1 MLQSIRD
8 GSRSWGAKIIIGV
21 MVAAMALFGIESL
34 FGLFGSD
41 PNEVASVNG
50 QPIMRQQVELEV
62 QRALRSGQVPPEQ
75 ERALRNDML
84 DQLITATLLSQY
96 AEEGGFTVSEN
107 QLDQIIVGLPE
118 FHDQDGRFSSEVFR
132 NRLAGAGY
140 TPMSFREELR
150 VDIQRQ
156 HLQQGLAFSDFS
168 LPSEQ
173 ERLAALQRQQRSFR
187 YIILDGADADTEVD
201 VTEDDL
207 QAYYDAN
214 QERFERPEQVRLEY
228 VLIDRQTLAQEQE
241 VDEDVLRD
249 TWREQNRDADRRVSH
264 IMITFGSDRSRDE
277 AQALADTAREAI
289 DDGDSF
295 ADTALRYSDDTA
307 SAEEGGDLG
316 VISIGF
322 FGDTFD
328 EAAFGLE
335 EGEVSQPV
343 EMDGAFHIIQVTDIL
358 GPTFEEQRDQLQR
371 DIALRDVDGEFN
383 RQVQQLIDESFAADD
398 LQSVADQIGLTLH
411 ESDWLA
417 REDQGEGVLSEPGV
431 MSEAFSDDVLVEGY
445 NSEVIE
451 LDQDRRLVVRVAER
465 REATLLSLDEVREEV
480 EMSVAALQQQEAL
493 REEAQAL
500 IADLRSSDQ
509 TSDESDINWLEAN
522 GVSRQADTTVSQ
534 TIVQEAFRM
543 PRPQEG
549 ENVYRAVELP
559 QGVAVVALDSVTD
572 GEVNEQMETFVSQMA
587 EQLRAQS
594 VIQGLIDDLRSDADI
609 ER

>member
-84 DQLITATLLSQY
+84 DQLITQQLLSQY
-96 AEEGGFTVSEN
+96 AEEGGFAVSEQ
-107 QLDQIIVGLPE
+107 QLDQLIVSLPE
-118 FHDQDGRFSSEVFR
+118 FHDQDGRFSADVFR

-140 TPMSFREELR
+140 TPVSFREELR

-168 LPSEQ
+168 LPNEQ
-173 ERLAALQRQQRSFR
+173 ERLAELQRQQRSFR
-187 YIILDGADADTEVD
+187 YVVLEGDDLDADID
-201 VTEDDL
+201 VSDDDL

-214 QERFERPEQVRLEY
+214 QERYERPEQVRLEY
-228 VLIDRQTLAQEQE
+228 VLIDRQTMAEGRD
-241 VDEDVLRD
+241 VDEEVLRD
-249 TWREQNRDADRRVSH
+249 AWREQNRDADRRVSH
-264 IMITFGSDRSRDE
+264 IMITFGNERTRDE
-277 AQALADTAREAI
+277 AQQLAETAREAL
-289 DDGDSF
+289 DNGESF

-316 VISIGF
+316 VISRGF
-322 FGDTFD
+322 FGDSFD

-335 EGEVSQPV
+335 EGDVSQPV
-343 EMDGAFHIIQVTDIL
+343 ELDNAFHIIQVTDIQ
-358 GPTFEEQRDQLQR
+358 GPSFEEQRNELAR
-371 DIALRDVDGEFN
+371 EVALREVDDDFN
-383 RQVQQLIDESFAADD
+383 QRVQQLIDESFAADD
-398 LQSVADQIGLTLH
+398 LQSVADELNLSLQ

-417 REDQGEGVLSEPGV
+417 RDDEAEGVLSEPGV
-431 MSEAFSDDVLVEGY
+431 MSAAFSNDVYEEGY

-451 LDQDRRLVVRVAER
+451 LDQDRRLVLRIAEQR
-465 REATLLSLDEVREEV
+465 DATLLPLEEVREDV
-480 EMSVAALQQQEAL
+480 ETSVAAEKQQQAL

-500 IADLRSSDQ
+500 VANLREDQ
-509 TSDESDINWLEAN
+509 QMDVDWLEAN
-522 GVSRQADTTVSQ
+522 NVSRQADTTVPQ
-534 TIVQEAFRM
+534 LIVQEAFRM
-543 PRPQEG
+543 ARPEEG
-549 ENVYRAVELP
+549 ESVYRTVELP
-559 QGVAVVALDSVTD
+559 QGVAIVALDSVSV
-572 GEVNEQMETFVSQMA
+572 GEIDEQMEAFVAQMA

-594 VIQGLIDDLRSDADI
+594 VLQGLIDDLRSDADI

>member
-84 DQLITATLLSQY
+84 DQLITAQLLSQY
-96 AEEGGFTVSEN
+96 AEDGGFTVSDN
-107 QLDQIIVGLPE
+107 QLDQMIVSLPE
-118 FHDQDGRFSSEVFR
+118 FHDQDGRFSADVFR

-173 ERLAALQRQQRSFR
+173 ERLASLQRQERSFR
-187 YIILDGADADTEVD
+187 YVVLDGGDVDTDLTISE
-201 VTEDDL
+201 EDL
-207 QAYYDAN
+207 ESYYEAN
-214 QERFERPEQVRLEY
+214 QERYERPEQVRLEY
-228 VLIDRQTLAQEQE
+228 VLIDRQSMAQEQDI
-241 VDEDVLRD
+241 DEDVLRD
-249 TWREQNRDADRRVSH
+249 AWREQNRDADRRVSH
-264 IMITFGSDRSRDE
+264 IMVTFGNDRSREE
-277 AQALADTAREAI
+277 AQELAASAREAL
-289 DDGDSF
+289 DEGESF
-295 ADTALRYSDDTA
+295 ADTAVRYSDDTA

-316 VISIGF
+316 VISRGF

-328 EAAFGLE
+328 DAAFGLE
-335 EGEVSQPV
+335 EGDISQVV
-343 EMDGAFHIIQVTDIL
+343 ELDGAFHIIQVTDIR

-371 DIALRDVDGEFN
+371 EVALRDIDSEFN
-383 RQVQQLIDESFAADD
+383 QRVQQLIDESFAAED
-398 LQSVADQIGLTLH
+398 LQSVADEIGLTLQ

-417 REDQGEGVLSEPGV
+417 RDDTAEGVLSEPGV
-431 MSEAFSDDVLVEGY
+431 IAEAFSDDVLVEGY

-451 LDQDRRLVVRVAER
+451 LDQDRRLVLRVAER
-465 REATLLSLDEVREEV
+465 REATLLSLDDVREEV

-493 REEAQAL
+493 REEAQTL
-500 IADLRSSDQ
+500 IAELRSGSDQ
-509 TSDESDINWLEAN
+509 GDISWLEAN
-522 GVSRQADTTVSQ
+522 SVSRQSDSTVPQ
-534 TIVQEAFRM
+534 LIVQEAFRM
-543 PRPQEG
+543 PRPEEG
-549 ENVYRAVELP
+549 ESVYRAVELP
-559 QGVAVVALDSVTD
+559 QGVALVALDSVTD
-572 GEVNEQMETFVSQMA
+572 GEVDEQMETFVSQMA

-594 VIQGLIDDLRSDADI
+594 VLQGLIDDLRSNADI

>member
-34 FGLFGSD
+34 FGLFGND
-41 PNEVASVNG
+41 PEEVASVNG

-84 DQLITATLLSQY
+84 DQLITQQLLSQY
-96 AEEGGFTVSEN
+96 AEEGGFAVSEE
-107 QLDQIIVGLPE
+107 QLDQLIVSLPE
-118 FHDQDGRFSSEVFR
+118 FHDQDGRFSAEVFR

-140 TPMSFREELR
+140 TPLSFREELR

-168 LPSEQ
+168 LPQEQ
-173 ERLAALQRQQRSFR
+173 ERLAELQRQQRSFR
-187 YIILDGADADTEVD
+187 YLILNNDDVESDIN

-207 QAYYDAN
+207 QTYYDAH
-214 QERFERPEQVRLEY
+214 QERYERPEQVRLEY
-228 VLIDRQTLAQEQE
+228 VLIDRQAMAEDRD
-241 VDEDVLRD
+241 VDEEALRD
-249 TWREQNRDADRRVSH
+249 AWREQNRDADRQVSH
-264 IMITFGSDRSRDE
+264 IMITFGDDRTRDE
-277 AQALADTAREAI
+277 AQQLAETAKEALDSGE
-289 DDGDSF
+289 SF

-316 VISIGF
+316 VISRGF

-335 EGEVSQPV
+335 EGDVSPPV
-343 EMDGAFHIIQVTDIL
+343 ELDNAFHIIQVTDIQ
-358 GPTFEEQRDQLQR
+358 GPTFEEQRDELAR
-371 DIALRDVDGEFN
+371 EVALRDVDDEFN
-383 RQVQQLIDESFAADD
+383 QRVQQLIDESFAADD
-398 LQSVADQIGLTLH
+398 LQSVADELDLTLQ

-417 REDQGEGVLSEPGV
+417 RDDSAEGVLSEPGV
-431 MSEAFSDDVLVEGY
+431 MSAAFSNDVFEEGY

-451 LDQDRRLVVRVAER
+451 LDQDRRLVLRIAEQR
-465 REATLLSLDEVREEV
+465 DATLLPLDEVREDV
-480 EMSVAALQQQEAL
+480 ERSVAAQQQQEAL

-500 IADLRSSDQ
+500 VANLRDDQ
-509 TSDESDINWLEAN
+509 QVDVDWLEAN
-522 GVSRQADTTVSQ
+522 NVSRQADTAVPQ
-534 TIVQEAFRM
+534 LIVQEAFRM
-543 PRPQEG
+543 PRPDED
-549 ENVYRAVELP
+549 ESVYRTVELP
-559 QGVAVVALDSVTD
+559 QGVAVVALDSVSV
-572 GEVNEQMETFVSQMA
+572 GEIDEQTETFVSQMA
-587 EQLRAQS
+587 QQLRAQS
-594 VIQGLIDDLRSDADI
+594 VLQGLINHLRSEADI

>member
-21 MVAAMALFGIESL
+21 MVAAMALFGVESL

-41 PNEVASVNG
+41 PDEVASVNG

-75 ERALRNDML
+75 ERALRSDML
-84 DQLITATLLSQY
+84 DQLITTQLLSQY
-96 AEEGGFTVSEN
+96 AEDGGFTVSDD
-107 QLDQIIVGLPE
+107 QLDQMIVGLPE

-140 TPMSFREELR
+140 TPVSFREELR

-187 YIILDGADADTEVD
+187 YVILDSTDADVD
-201 VTEDDL
+201 VNVSEEDL

-228 VLIDRQTLAQEQE
+228 VLIDRQTMAEEQD

-249 TWREQNRDADRRVSH
+249 MWREQNRDADRRVSH
-264 IMITFGSDRSRDE
+264 IMVTFGGDRSREE
-277 AQALADTAREAI
+277 AQALAESAREAI
-289 DDGDSF
+289 EEGDSF

-316 VISIGF
+316 VISRGF
-322 FGDTFD
+322 FGDAFD
-328 EAAFGLE
+328 DAAFGLE
-335 EGEVSQPV
+335 EGDISQVV
-343 EMDGAFHIIQVTDIL
+343 ELDGAFHIIQVTDIR
-358 GPTFEEQRDQLQR
+358 GPTFEEQREQLQR
-371 DIALRDVDGEFN
+371 DVALRDIDGEFN
-383 RQVQQLIDESFAADD
+383 RQVQHLIDESFAADD
-398 LQSVADQIGLTLH
+398 LQSVADDIGLTLH

-417 REDQGEGVLSEPGV
+417 RNDEGEGVLSEPGV
-431 MSEAFSDDVLVEGY
+431 MTEAFSDDVLVEGY

-451 LDQDRRLVVRVAER
+451 LDQDRRLVLRVAER
-465 REATLLSLDEVREEV
+465 REATLLPLDEVREEV
-480 EMSVAALQQQEAL
+480 EMSVAALQQQELL

-500 IADLRSSDQ
+500 IAELRNNGA
-509 TSDESDINWLEAN
+509 SDIDWLEAN
-522 GVSRQADTTVSQ
+522 NVSRQSDTTVPQ
-534 TIVQEAFRM
+534 LIVQETFRM
-543 PRPQEG
+543 PRPEEG
-549 ENVYRAVELP
+549 ESVYRAVELP
-559 QGVAVVALDSVTD
+559 QGVAVVALDSVSD
-572 GEVNEQMETFVSQMA
+572 GEVDEQLETFVSQMA

-594 VIQGLIDDLRSDADI
+594 VLQGLIDDLRSNADI